1 MSKGKFKGK
10 NLQSPLKETFSIG
23 CVLFE
28 RSHRVECRDCN
39 MISGHYY
46 GVCIVVTRISGH
58 VLTDVQTETLP
69 QTEKH
74 YSLFF
79 VLQFADTMGARQS
92 GIYIT
97 NKSDRYTL
105 CNPR

>member
-46 GVCIVVTRISGH
+46 GVCIMVTRISGH
-58 VLTDVQTETLP
+58 VLTHAQTETLP
-69 QTEKH
+69 QTETH

-92 GIYIT
+92 AIHIT
-97 NKSDRYTL
+97 NKTEGYTF
-105 CNPR
+105 RDSR